1 MGWEEA
7 YSPPCSS
14 PRSAAARASTRP
26 GVMLRTRHL
35 FDEMHKKVVDTGT
48 DPFCVLSDDV
58 LEHILSLLPGDEALQ
73 TCVLGTQWRDLWRR
87 KTSLRFIFENWSSFS
102 REHFNKLVKLI
113 IHLRGDASLTNCQIN
128 PYSDEDY
135 INFTEAKPLV
145 EYALKCRVE
154 KLSIC
159 ASDILYEPL
168 LVNDSPLISRHL
180 RTIEFGFLDLVG
192 SSVDFSGCPTL
203 EELTIERCYVDA
215 GKICSNSLKHLW
227 LIGHCTFSE
236 DNHIP
241 ITAPRLISLEL
252 GSFQCLTPS
261 LEEMPLLEKA
271 SILLGNGCY
280 NVCHSDRKCGGCSHK
295 KCLLLN
301 GLSNVVDLKLI
312 ATPKLPIFKRD
323 LEWCPK
329 FDKLKTLKL
338 NDWFTTAD
346 LVCILEHSPNLE
358 KLTLKIDFP
367 KNIVGGE
374 GSRQSFV
381 CPPHLV
387 VNIKCRKV
395 DNGVHK
401 ILDVLRTCGI
411 LPEQISIKCHDHT

>member
-7 YSPPCSS
+7 SSPPCSS
-14 PRSAAARASTRP
+14 PRPPAPRASTYP
-26 GVMLRTRHL
+26 GVILRTRHL
-35 FDEMHKKVVDTGT
+35 FDEMHKKAVDTGM
-48 DPFCVLSDDV
+48 DPFRVLSDDV
-58 LEHILSLLPGDEALQ
+58 LEHILSLMPGDEALQ
-73 TCVLGTQWRDLWRR
+73 TCVLSTQWRDLWRR
-87 KTSLRFIFENWSSFS
+87 KTNLRFIFENWSSFS
-102 REHFNKLVKLI
+102 RERFNKLAKLI

-168 LVNDSPLISRHL
+168 LVDDSPLISRHL
-180 RTIEFGFLDLVG
+180 RTIEFRFLDLVD
-192 SSVDFSGCPTL
+192 SSVDFSGCPVL

-215 GKICSNSLKHLW
+215 EKICSNSLKHLR
-227 LIGHCTFSE
+227 LVGNCTFSE
-236 DNHIP
+236 DIHIP
-241 ITAPRLISLEL
+241 IAAPRLISLEL
-252 GSFQCLTPS
+252 GSFQCLSPF

-301 GLSNVVDLKLI
+301 GLSNAVDLKLI
-312 ATPKLPIFKRD
+312 AAPELPIFKRD
-323 LEWCPK
+323 LEWCPE

-338 NDWFTTAD
+338 NDWFTATD
-346 LVCILEHSPNLE
+346 LVCILQHSPNLE

-367 KNIVGGE
+367 ENFVGGE

-395 DNGVHK
+395 DNGVCK

-411 LPEQISIKCHDHT
+411 LLEQISIKCRDRT

>member
-7 YSPPCSS
+7 FSPPCSS
-14 PRSAAARASTRP
+14 PRPAAARASTCP
-26 GVMLRTRHL
+26 GVMLRTHHL
-35 FDEMHKKVVDTGT
+35 FDEMHKKAVDTGT
-48 DPFCVLSDDV
+48 DPFRVLSDDV
-58 LEHILSLLPGDEALQ
+58 LVHILSLLPGDEALQ
-73 TCVLGTQWRDLWRR
+73 TCVLGTQRRDLLRR
-87 KTSLRFIFENWSSFS
+87 KTSLRFIFENW
-102 REHFNKLVKLI
+102 
-113 IHLRGDASLTNCQIN
+113 
-128 PYSDEDY
+128 
-135 INFTEAKPLV
+135 V
-145 EYALKCRVE
+145 EYALKCWVE

-168 LVNDSPLISRHL
+168 LVNDSPLISHHL

-192 SSVDFSGCPTL
+192 SSVDFSGCPVL

-227 LIGHCTFSE
+227 LIWNCTFSE

-338 NDWFTTAD
+338 NDWFTAID
-346 LVCILEHSPNLE
+346 LVCIPEHSPNLE

-367 KNIVGGE
+367 ENFVGGE
-374 GSRQSFV
+374 GSRQSY
-381 CPPHLV
+381 V
-387 VNIKCRKV
+387 VHGQHSPLLLLCITMILRVRRDIFEITTFPNIPLIWLSSLNCRKV

-401 ILDVLRTCGI
+401 ILDILRTSGI
-411 LPEQISIKCHDHT
+411 LPE